1 MAVFEYKGV
10 NSEGRDLKGIIDA
23 ETTKAA
29 TAKLK
34 RLGVFPT
41 EIVEERQKRLS
52 KEIDFFRIL
61 ERVRPADIAI
71 FTRQMATLINAG
83 LPMIEAL
90 NAIAGQEEKAE
101 LKGIISGIMEKIREG
116 STFSDALK
124 EHPRYFSNLYINM
137 ISAGESSGALEAI
150 LARLAD
156 YLDDQI
162 RTRNRIRATLA
173 YPILMTIIGSGVL
186 FFIFT
191 FVLPKV
197 IRVFEDMHQSL
208 PLITRILISATNL
221 MKGYW
226 WVIISLI
233 AGTVFYV
240 KRLLRTPQGRSSYD
254 GFIIRI
260 PVFGK
265 IIRMMAISRF
275 TRTLGTLLKSGVP
288 ALTSFDI
295 VKNVVNNMVIA
306 KAIEE
311 ARENIREGES
321 ISEPLKR
328 SGHFPSV
335 VTHMIAIGEK
345 SGDLEEMLLRVSD
358 AYDNEVETAMA
369 RMTSLIEPVIIIL
382 MGLVVGIIVIAIL
395 LPIMEMS
402 TVIR

>member
-1 MAVFEYKGV
+1 MAVYEYKGV
-10 NSEGRDLKGIIDA
+10 GADGKDLKGIIDA
-23 ETTKAA
+23 ETIKAA

-41 EIVEERQKRLS
+41 EIIEERQKRLS
-52 KEIDFFRIL
+52 KEIDFFRIF
-61 ERVRPADIAI
+61 ERVRLPDIAI

-83 LPMIEAL
+83 LPVIEAL

-124 EHPRYFSNLYINM
+124 ERPRYFSNLYINM

-156 YLDDQI
+156 YLDGQI

-208 PLITRILISATNL
+208 PLITQILICATNL

-226 WVIISLI
+226 WVIISLT
-233 AGTVFYV
+233 AGIIFYI
-240 KRLLRTPQGRSSYD
+240 KRLLRTPQGRNSYD

-260 PVFGK
+260 PIFGK

-358 AYDNEVETAMA
+358 AYDNEVETAMT